1 MRLIVLFNLKPGV
14 DPRAYERWARETDI
28 PGVRALG
35 SVESF
40 RVHRVTGLLGSE
52 ASAPFAYAETI
63 DVAGLEPFLADVAS
77 EAVQKMAAE
86 FQSFADNPVFLLT
99 EDL

>member
-14 DPRAYERWARETDI
+14 DARAYERWARETDI

-35 SVESF
+35 SVRDF
-40 RVHRVTGLLGSE
+40 RVHKVTGLLGSE
-52 ASAPFAYAETI
+52 TAAPFTYAETI
-63 DVAGLEPFLADVAS
+63 DIAGLGPFLADVGSAT
-77 EAVQKMAAE
+77 VQKMAAE
-86 FQSFADNPVFLLT
+86 FQAFADSPLFLLT